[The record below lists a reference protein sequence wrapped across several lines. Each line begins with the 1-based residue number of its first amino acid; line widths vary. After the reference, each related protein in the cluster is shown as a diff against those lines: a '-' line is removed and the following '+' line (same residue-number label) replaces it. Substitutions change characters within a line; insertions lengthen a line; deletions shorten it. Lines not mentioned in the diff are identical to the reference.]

1 MFPSIKLRADTNDRS
16 PILLTK
22 NKLYL
27 SSGDLENIHRVVAE
41 AYDTIAPRYHS
52 LFALNPTAT
61 RTRYTQQL
69 VDALGPDSAVL
80 ELGCGGGPGTQPFVA
95 RGCRITGVDIS
106 AAQIALAR
114 THLPN
119 ATLVHGDMRTVS
131 LPPASFDAVV
141 AMYSIVHL
149 RKEDQEAMVTKIAG
163 WLKGGGYLLCNL
175 AGGEAST
182 STGKWL
188 GADTFFESLGVEGN
202 RKMLMEYGEGLQVI
216 RDEVI
221 VDKYDPVAADAI
233 GATDETFHWIFAV
246 KRDISE

>member
-1 MFPSIKLRADTNDRS
+1 MPS
-16 PILLTK
+16 
-22 NKLYL
+22 
-27 SSGDLENIHRVVAE
+27 RVVAD

-69 VDALGPDSAVL
+69 ADSLSPGSAVL

-95 RGCRITGVDIS
+95 RGCRITGIDIS

-114 THLPN
+114 THLPD

-131 LPPASFDAVV
+131 FPPASFDAVV

-149 RKEDQEAMVTKIAG
+149 RKEDQEEMVAKITG
-163 WLKGGGYLLCNL
+163 WLKDGGYLLCNL
-175 AGGEAST
+175 SGGEAAT

-188 GADTFFESLGVEGN
+188 GANNFFESLGVEGN
-202 RKMLMEYGEGLQVI
+202 RKMLMEYRVGLQII

-221 VDKYDPVAADAI
+221 VDKYDSVAADAT
-233 GATDETFHWIFAV
+233 GETNEMFHWIFAV
-246 KRDISE
+246 KQDVSQ